1 MMSSSHKGWG
11 GKLLWLVPLIPTLIL
26 FYIPL
31 GVILVEALKGGDG
44 PSPFVRLFSNPY
56 TFRVIGFTLWQALVS
71 TVVSIVL
78 GLPGA
83 WLLGRAHFRGKRL
96 LKALTAIPF
105 VLPSILVVLSF
116 VIFYGNSGV
125 LNRFV
130 MAAFDLKRPPFTIL
144 YSFYA
149 IILAHAFYNFPLA
162 ARLIGSFWERHSDG
176 PAMAARTLGAGPVRV
191 FFSVTLPG
199 LLPAIFSAAGLIFL
213 FCFMSFAVVL
223 VLGGG
228 PRYTTLEV
236 EIYRAARVSL
246 DLDMAAALAVVGA
259 GLTLCMLW
267 ITVKMQHKAAHAV
280 RGQASRPGHMR
291 LSSWGKVLWGAY
303 ILMVVLV
310 VASPLLALV
319 GRSLLARTS
328 RSGPLVWTFKWYLAL
343 FHESGTSLSLTAVK
357 NSLTFALLTVC
368 ASLPLGMAAAWV
380 TTRAQG
386 VMARIGETAMML
398 PMGVSSV
405 VLGLGYFKCL
415 ALFFPDYTGSRA
427 AVVAAHVVVAYPFVL
442 RSVSASLKRIS
453 PSLPQAARTLGAST
467 FQTFLTVELPLI
479 RSGLVGGACFAFA
492 LSMGEINATLILAQ
506 ADTVTI
512 PLALYRLIGAYRY
525 FAASALGCLLMVLCV
540 ACFLWIEWIG
550 GESLDPEHK

>member
-1 MMSSSHKGWG
+1 MTRTSHRGWG
-11 GKLLWLVPLIPTLIL
+11 ARLLWLVPLVPTLIL
-26 FYIPL
+26 FYLPL
-31 GVILVEALKGGDG
+31 SVILAEALKGGEG
-44 PSPFVRLFSNPY
+44 PSPFVRLFSSPY

-71 TVVSIVL
+71 TVVSLIL

-83 WLLGRAHFRGKRL
+83 WLLGRVSFRGKRL

-105 VLPSILVVLSF
+105 VLPSILVVLAF

-130 MAAFDLKRPPFTIL
+130 MGAFDLKRPPFTIL
-144 YSFYA
+144 YSFSA

-162 ARLIGSFWERHSDG
+162 ARLIGSFWERHNDG
-176 PAMAARTLGAGPVRV
+176 PALAARTLGAGPFRT
-191 FFSVTLPG
+191 FFTVTLPG
-199 LLPAIFSAAGLIFL
+199 LLPAIFSAAGLIYL

-228 PRYTTLEV
+228 PRYTTIEV
-236 EIYRAARVSL
+236 EIYRAARISL

-259 GLTLCMLW
+259 ALTLVLLFL
-267 ITVKMQHKAAHAV
+267 TVKMQHRASHAV
-280 RGQASRPGHMR
+280 RGQAARRGTTR
-291 LSSWGKVLWGAY
+291 LSGPVRFVWGLY

-319 GRSLLARTS
+319 GRSFLARTT
-328 RSGPLVWTFKWYLAL
+328 RSGPLVWTLKWYAML
-343 FHESGTSLSLTAVK
+343 FTETGPSLSLAAVK
-357 NSLTFALLTVC
+357 NSLTFAMLTVC
-368 ASLPLGMAAAWV
+368 GALPLGLAAAWV
-380 TTRAQG
+380 TTRSKGALG
-386 VMARIGETAMML
+386 RLTETAMML

-415 ALFFPDYTGSRA
+415 ALFFPDYSGSRA
-427 AVVAAHVVVAYPFVL
+427 AVVAAHVVVTYPFVL
-442 RSVSASLKRIS
+442 RAVSASLKRIS
-453 PSLPQAARTLGAST
+453 PSLPQAARTLGAGPFRT
-467 FQTFLTVELPLI
+467 FFTVELPLI

-525 FAASALGCLLMVLCV
+525 FAACALGALLMGLCV
-540 ACFLWIEWIG
+540 ACFLLLEWMG
-550 GESLDPEHK
+550 GESLDPERD

>member
-1 MMSSSHKGWG
+1 MMLPSRKGWG
-11 GKLLWLVPLIPTLIL
+11 ARLLWLVPLVPTLFL
-26 FYIPL
+26 FYLPL
-31 GVILVEALKGGDG
+31 LVILSEALTAGEG
-44 PSPFVRLFSNPY
+44 PSPFVRLFSTPY

-71 TVVSIVL
+71 TVVSLVL

-83 WLLGRAHFRGKRL
+83 WLLGRASFRGKRL

-105 VLPSILVVLSF
+105 VLPSILVVLAF

-130 MAAFDLKRPPFTIL
+130 MGAFDLKRPPFPIL
-144 YSFYA
+144 YSFSA

-162 ARLIGSFWERHSDG
+162 ARLIGAFWERHSDG
-176 PAMAARTLGAGPVRV
+176 PAQAARTLGAGPVRT
-191 FFSVTLPG
+191 FFTVTLPG
-199 LLPAIFSAAGLIFL
+199 LMPAIFSAASLIYL

-236 EIYRAARVSL
+236 EIYRAARISL

-259 GLTLCMLW
+259 GITLTLLFL
-267 ITVKMQHKAAHAV
+267 TVKMQHRASHAV
-280 RGQASRPGHMR
+280 RGQVARRGTTGLSGKAR
-291 LSSWGKVLWGAY
+291 LLWGLY
-303 ILMVVLV
+303 ILLVVLV

-319 GRSLLARTS
+319 GRSFLARTS
-328 RSGPLVWTFKWYLAL
+328 RSGPLVWTLKWYAAL
-343 FHESGTSLSLTAVK
+343 FAQSGPALSLTAVK
-357 NSLTFALLTVC
+357 NSLAFAACTVC
-368 ASLPLGMAAAWV
+368 GALPLGMAAAWV
-380 TTRAQG
+380 TTRSRGALG
-386 VMARIGETAMML
+386 RLVETAMML

-415 ALFFPDYTGSRA
+415 ALFFPHYSGSRA

-453 PSLPQAARTLGAST
+453 PSLTQAARTLGAGPWYS
-467 FQTFLTVELPLI
+467 FRTVELPLV

-492 LSMGEINATLILAQ
+492 LSMGEINATLILAR
-506 ADTVTI
+506 ADTLTI

-525 FAASALGCLLMVLCV
+525 FAACALGSLLMGLCV
-540 ACFLWIEWIG
+540 ACFLLLEWMG
-550 GESLDPEHK
+550 GESLDPERE

>member
-1 MMSSSHKGWG
+1 MMPLPHNGWG
-11 GKLLWLVPLIPTLIL
+11 GRLLWLLPVVPTLIL
-26 FYIPL
+26 FYLPL
-31 GVILVEALKGGDG
+31 SVILVEALTGGEG

-56 TFRVIGFTLWQALVS
+56 TVRVIGFTLWQALVS
-71 TVVSIVL
+71 TVVSLIL

-83 WLLGRAHFRGKRL
+83 WLLGRASFPGKRL

-105 VLPSILVVLSF
+105 VLPSILVVLAF

-130 MAAFDLKRPPFTIL
+130 MGVFDLSSPPFTLL
-144 YSFYA
+144 YTFSA
-149 IILAHAFYNFPLA
+149 IVVAHAFYNFPLA
-162 ARLIGSFWERHSDG
+162 ARLIGAFWERHNDG
-176 PAMAARTLGAGPVRV
+176 PALAARTLGAGPART
-191 FFSVTLPG
+191 FFTVTLPG
-199 LLPAIFSAAGLIFL
+199 LLPAIFSAAGLIYL

-246 DLDMAAALAVVGA
+246 DLDMAAALSVVGA
-259 GLTLCMLW
+259 SLTLSILW
-267 ITVKMQHKAAHAV
+267 GTVKMQHRAAHAM
-280 RGQASRPGHMR
+280 RGQAGRSGSIRISGAAR
-291 LSSWGKVLWGAY
+291 LLWGLY
-303 ILMVVLV
+303 MLMVALV

-319 GRSLLARTS
+319 GRSFLAQTT
-328 RSGPLVWTFKWYLAL
+328 RSGPLVWSVKWYADL
-343 FHESGTSLSLTAVK
+343 FAESGTQLSLTAMK
-357 NSLTFALLTVC
+357 NSLAFAVLTVC
-368 ASLPLGMAAAWV
+368 ASLPLGLAAAWV
-380 TTRAQG
+380 TTRNRGALG
-386 VMARIGETAMML
+386 RITETAMML

-415 ALFFPDYTGSRA
+415 ALFFPDYSGSRA

-453 PSLPQAARTLGAST
+453 PSLPLVARTLGAGP
-467 FQTFLTVELPLI
+467 FYTFLSVELPLI

-492 LSMGEINATLILAQ
+492 LSMGEINATLILAR
-506 ADTVTI
+506 ADTVTL

-525 FAASALGCLLMVLCV
+525 FPACALGTLLMGLCV
-540 ACFLWIEWIG
+540 ACFLLLEWMG
-550 GESLDPEHK
+550 GESLDPERD

>member
-1 MMSSSHKGWG
+1 MMPSPHKGWG
-11 GKLLWLVPLIPTLIL
+11 GKLLWLVPLVPTLIL

-31 GVILVEALKGGDG
+31 GVILVEALKGGEG

-83 WLLGRAHFRGKRL
+83 WLLGRARFRGKRL

-144 YSFYA
+144 YSFSA

-162 ARLIGSFWERHSDG
+162 ARLIGAFWERHSDG
-176 PAMAARTLGAGPVRV
+176 PAMAARTLGAGSVRV

-267 ITVKMQHKAAHAV
+267 VTVKMQHKAAHAV
-280 RGQASRPGHMR
+280 RGQASRPGRIR
-291 LSSWGKVLWGAY
+291 LSTWGSVLWGLY

-319 GRSLLARTS
+319 GRSFLARTS

-343 FHESGTSLSLTAVK
+343 FHESGASLSLTAVK
-357 NSLTFALLTVC
+357 NSLTFAFFTVC

-380 TTRAQG
+380 TTRTQG
-386 VMARIGETAMML
+386 VMGRIGETVMML

-467 FQTFLTVELPLI
+467 FQTFFTVELPLI

>member
-1 MMSSSHKGWG
+1 MISSPHQRWG
-11 GKLLWLVPLIPTLIL
+11 NRLLWLVPLVPTLIL
-26 FYIPL
+26 FYLPL
-31 GVILVEALKGGDG
+31 SVILVEALKGGEG

-56 TFRVIGFTLWQALVS
+56 TFRVIGFTLWQALIS
-71 TVVSIVL
+71 TVVSLIL

-83 WLLGRAHFRGKRL
+83 WLLGRASFPGKRL

-105 VLPSILVVLSF
+105 VLPSILVVLAF
-116 VIFYGNSGV
+116 VVFYGNSGV

-130 MAAFDLKRPPFTIL
+130 MGVFDLKRPPFTIL
-144 YSFYA
+144 YSFSA

-162 ARLIGSFWERHSDG
+162 ARLIGSFWERHGDG
-176 PAMAARTLGAGPVRV
+176 PALAARTLGAGPVRT
-191 FFSVTLPG
+191 FFTVTLPG
-199 LLPAIFSAAGLIFL
+199 LLPAIFSAAGLIYL

-259 GLTLCMLW
+259 GLTLSMLW
-267 ITVKMQHKAAHAV
+267 FTVKMQHRVAHAV
-280 RGQASRPGHMR
+280 RGQAARPGTLRISGKMKAV
-291 LSSWGKVLWGAY
+291 WGLYIVL
-303 ILMVVLV
+303 VVLV
-310 VASPLLALV
+310 VVSPLLALV
-319 GRSLLARTS
+319 GRSFLAQTT
-328 RSGPLVWTFKWYLAL
+328 RSGPLVWTFKWYRDL
-343 FHESGTSLSLTAVK
+343 FMESGASLSLTAVK
-357 NSLTFALLTVC
+357 NSLTFAVLTVC
-368 ASLPLGMAAAWV
+368 AALPLGMAAAWV
-380 TTRAQG
+380 TTRSRGALG
-386 VMARIGETAMML
+386 RLAETAMML

-415 ALFFPDYTGSRA
+415 ALFFPDYSGSRA

-442 RSVSASLKRIS
+442 RSISASLKRIS
-453 PSLPQAARTLGAST
+453 PSLPLAARTLGASP

-492 LSMGEINATLILAQ
+492 LSMGEMNATLILAR

-512 PLALYRLIGAYRY
+512 PLALYRLIGAYR
-525 FAASALGCLLMVLCV
+525 FFPACALGTLLMGLCI
-540 ACFLWIEWIG
+540 ACFLLIEWMG
-550 GESLDPEHK
+550 GESLDPERD